1 MLTSLVEL
9 RGRYRLSTSSPRVL
23 CPSKIERKRDAHSAV
38 GSAGIGLVLAAALIE
53 SETTQAAPAK
63 AMLMA
68 LPAQLKWLLG
78 PPERFGIQNSNSKIT
93 ISAVRRRAASGAMMP
108 VRMATAAQKKPMVVA

>member
-1 MLTSLVEL
+1 LV
-9 RGRYRLSTSSPRVL
+9 P
-23 CPSKIERKRDAHSAV
+23 
-38 GSAGIGLVLAAALIE
+38 AAALIE
-53 SETTQAAPAK
+53 SETTQLAPAI

-78 PPERFGIQNSNSKIT
+78 AAERFGIQNSNSKIT

-108 VRMATAAQKKPMVVA
+108 VRMATAAAKKPNVVA